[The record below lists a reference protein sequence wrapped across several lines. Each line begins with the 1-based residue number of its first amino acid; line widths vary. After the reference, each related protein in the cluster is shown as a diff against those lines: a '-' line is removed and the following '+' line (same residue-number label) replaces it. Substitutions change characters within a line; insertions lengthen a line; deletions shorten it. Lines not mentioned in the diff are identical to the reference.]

1 MDFITLDQT
10 IDGIAGRI
18 KFPGEY
24 SKYANLDDAY
34 KTSEAAANLHQHLQN
49 LPELRP
55 KWVVLHPVTERPV
68 VDDTVADAGMEI
80 LEAMAGDFERAIGH
94 DISVPSLE
102 ISRRKFPVTPI
113 EQRLQGRKSPRVRIV
128 VAPI

>member
-1 MDFITLDQT
+1 MRFL
-10 IDGIAGRI
+10 
-18 KFPGEY
+18 
-24 SKYANLDDAY
+24 
-34 KTSEAAANLHQHLQN
+34 NLHQHLQN